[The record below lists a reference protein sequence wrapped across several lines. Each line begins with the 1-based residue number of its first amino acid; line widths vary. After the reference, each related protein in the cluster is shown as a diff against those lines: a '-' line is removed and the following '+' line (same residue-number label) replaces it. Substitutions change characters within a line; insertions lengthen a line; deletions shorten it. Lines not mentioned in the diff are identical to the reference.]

1 MMDQLQAQTG
11 KQYAAVG
18 SAVAVQSNRCF
29 VGRSEVNVI
38 TLRTMKLRQPKV
50 QTVFVLLL
58 IISAII
64 YIRSPQATLKD
75 ISYIFAT
82 RTNDSITILM
92 WFGYFSAQFD
102 QTVFSECPELNCHVT
117 HNRSY
122 FEQSSAVVFHDRS
135 IVLSDLPMSRLPGQ
149 HYVFFLMESPH
160 HTSDEPYQKLSK
172 HFYTLTMN
180 YRRDADIQ
188 MPFGYMKPRKKSLNL
203 NFWDDLR
210 NIVAKKRKL
219 ACWFVSNCYTPSK
232 REVYM
237 KNLQKYLPVDVYGAC
252 GPLKCSRDNPQ
263 CRLLKKNYKFH
274 FVFENS
280 VCTDFVTGRFFDALI
295 DVSIPIVLRRKI
307 YEPVGPKNSFIAAD
321 DFDTPKEMADY
332 LLHLA
337 NDTEA
342 YIKYFEWMKQY
353 ESIGEKRSQGKGF
366 CHLCSMLQ
374 QMRQYNVRV
383 SASKT
388 AKDIMAWYNVT
399 KNCYAG
405 YGSQIGTVDREFHE
419 H

>member
-1 MMDQLQAQTG
+1 MAEPGSIGCICIRKLQ
-11 KQYAAVG
+11 
-18 SAVAVQSNRCF
+18 
-29 VGRSEVNVI
+29 
-38 TLRTMKLRQPKV
+38 QPKI
-50 QTVFVLLL
+50 QTIFVLLL
-58 IISAII
+58 IISAIV

-75 ISYIFAT
+75 ISYIFAN

-92 WFGYFSAQFD
+92 WFGYFSSRFD
-102 QTVFSECPELNCHVT
+102 QSVFSDCPELNCFVT

-122 FEQSSAVVFHDRS
+122 FEQSSAVIFHDRS
-135 IVLSDLPMSRLPGQ
+135 IVLSELPRSRLPGQ

-160 HTSDEPYQKLSK
+160 YTSVKPYRKLSK

-188 MPFGYMKPRKKSLNL
+188 MPFGYMMPRKKILNL

-210 NIVAKKRKL
+210 KIVAKKTKL
-219 ACWFVSNCYTPSK
+219 ACWFVSNCDTSSK

-237 KNLQKYLPVDVYGAC
+237 RNLQKYFPVDVYGEC
-252 GPLKCSRDNPQ
+252 GPLKCSRDNPH
-263 CRLLKKNYKFH
+263 CRTLQKSYKFH

-295 DVSIPIVLRRKI
+295 DVSIPIVLKRKI

-321 DFDTPKEMADY
+321 DFASPKEMADY
-332 LLHLA
+332 LLRLA

-342 YIKYFEWMKQY
+342 YIKYFEWMRHY
-353 ESIGEKRSQGKGF
+353 ESIGEERSHAKGF
-366 CHLCSMLQ
+366 CQLCRKLK
-374 QMRQYNVRV
+374 QMRQYNECV

-399 KNCYAG
+399 KHCYPG
-405 YGSQIGTVDREFHE
+405 YGSQIGMADRKLHE
-419 H
+419 N